1 MRLGLG
7 REIMRSYRY
16 FHLDVFSETLF
27 GGNQLAVFLDAR
39 NLSTEQMQAIAKEM
53 NFSETTFILP
63 AESEET
69 DVRMRIFTPAE
80 ELALA
85 GHPTIGST
93 FALARSGAIEP
104 GQTRPFVFGLGVGPI
119 PVALT
124 WSPAAVEDEAVSG
137 SHATAGTPR
146 ELLFAWM
153 SQPVPKFSATASDED
168 VLSPEHGIVA
178 ALGID
183 SSDMNAKLPV
193 QIGSAGLPFLYV
205 PLTSREA
212 VDRSKLNFSKL
223 QQFYNAAGIGEAK
236 GCFVFSTEAGADKAT
251 VYSRMYAP
259 NLGIPEDP
267 ATGSASG
274 PLGCYLVLN
283 GAVPIAEAGSIL
295 NLQGVKMGRRSS
307 IYISISVAE
316 AGGEVTEVGPGGLSS
331 TDSGCNSIEID
342 RVQVGGKSVTAGEGT
357 IFL

>member
-1 MRLGLG
+1 
-7 REIMRSYRY
+7 MRSYRY

-27 GGNQLAVFLDAR
+27 GGNQLAVFLDASS
-39 NLSTEQMQAIAKEM
+39 LSTEQMQAIAKEM
-53 NFSETTFILP
+53 NFSETTFVLP

-93 FALARSGAIEP
+93 FALVRSGVIEP
-104 GQTRPFVFGLGVGPI
+104 GRAKPFVFGLGVGPI

-124 WSPAAVEDEAVSG
+124 WSPAAVESATSG
-137 SHATAGTPR
+137 GASQ

-153 SQPVPKFSATASDED
+153 SQPVPKFSAAASAKD
-168 VLSPEHGIVA
+168 VLSREHGIIA
-178 ALGID
+178 ALGIAA
-183 SSDMNAKLPV
+183 SDVDATLPV

-205 PLTSREA
+205 PLASREA
-212 VDRSKLNFSKL
+212 VDRSKLNFARL
-223 QQFYNAAGIGEAK
+223 QQFYSAAGIGEAK
-236 GCFVFSTEAGADKAT
+236 GCFVFSTEEAGEDNAT

-274 PLGCYLVLN
+274 PLGCYLVMN
-283 GAVPIAEAGSIL
+283 GVVPIEEAANIL

-307 IYISISVAE
+307 IYISISAAE
-316 AGGEVTEVGPGGLSS
+316 AGGEVAEAGARGESS
-331 TDSGCNSIEID
+331 SGDTGNNNKKKIEIK